1 MKLYNNTE
9 QAVYYWVTFEG
20 GGDCGSLSGYE
31 SFDQPGWDADKNL
44 TVEFV
49 GLPQTDDGGTA
60 LSVTI
65 PKTTAGMAVTIGLYY
80 E

>member
-9 QAVYYWVTFEG
+9 QAVNYWVNYEG
-20 GGDCGSLSGYE
+20 GGDCGSLSGYGSTE
-31 SFDQPGWDADKNL
+31 SPGWDNENL

-49 GLPQTDDGGTA
+49 GLPDTEAGGTA
-60 LSVTI
+60 LSVTL
-65 PKTTAGMAVTIGLYY
+65 PQTNSGTAVTIGLYH